1 MKKVYLVKT
10 NGTKEFWTV
19 EMLEDGGQA
28 ELIERTPNN
37 VDDEPVVAILRSL
50 YSEESV
56 DAQDTSVVE
65 DDSSWDAVA
74 LTAEELEHLFD
85 GVDIIDGREA

>member
-19 EMLEDGGQA
+19 EMLADGDQA

-56 DAQDTSVVE
+56 DAQDTSAVE

-85 GVDIIDGREA
+85 GVDIIDGRE